1 MPDRQHDGEEELLA
15 QVQLSMVAGIG
26 PRRFTEVLQHFG
38 SARQAIEMMDG
49 CQAVQLPLSGWQLP
63 PLSERFS
70 RDQAVEIL
78 QQCQRAGVH
87 VITRQS
93 DDYPA
98 LLEEIHDPPPLLYL
112 RGRPAPED
120 ALTLAIVGTRFATPY
135 GLETAA
141 RLARAAAQAG
151 FSVVSGLARGI
162 DGAAHEATL
171 QVGGRAIAVLAGGL
185 AQIYPS
191 EHAGLANEVSQ
202 QGLLVTELPPQTRPT
217 AGAFPR
223 RNRLISGLSLGILVV
238 EAPDRSGALITAQ
251 LGLEQGREVF
261 AVPGQINRPASRG
274 CHQLIRDGATLVES
288 LDDVIEQLGPLM
300 RPTTGNNGQA
310 VRHPRELTLNETER
324 TVLDAIPTC
333 PTLVDQVIRAS
344 QLSAA
349 QVLATLSVL
358 ETRRLVVRH
367 AGQQVQRL

>member
-191 EHAGLANEVSQ
+191 EHAGLANEISQ

-344 QLSAA
+344 QLSTA

>member
-38 SARQAIEMMDG
+38 SARQAIEMMDS
-49 CQAVQLPLSGWQLP
+49 CQAVHLPQSGWQLP
-63 PLSERFS
+63 PRSEWFS

-98 LLEEIHDPPPLLYL
+98 LLEEIHDPPALLYL
-112 RGRPAPED
+112 RGTPAPED

-171 QVGGRAIAVLAGGL
+171 QAGGRAIAVLAGGL

-191 EHAGLANEVSQ
+191 EHAGLANEISQ

-310 VRHPRELTLNETER
+310 VRHPRELSLNETER

>member
-98 LLEEIHDPPPLLYL
+98 LLE
-112 RGRPAPED
+112 
-120 ALTLAIVGTRFATPY
+120 VGTRFATPY

-191 EHAGLANEVSQ
+191 EHAGLANE
-202 QGLLVTELPPQTRPT
+202 
-217 AGAFPR
+217 
-223 RNRLISGLSLGILVV
+223 IS
-238 EAPDRSGALITAQ
+238 E
-251 LGLEQGREVF
+251 
-261 AVPGQINRPASRG
+261 
-274 CHQLIRDGATLVES
+274 
-288 LDDVIEQLGPLM
+288 
-300 RPTTGNNGQA
+300 
-310 VRHPRELTLNETER
+310 
-324 TVLDAIPTC
+324 
-333 PTLVDQVIRAS
+333 
-344 QLSAA
+344 
-349 QVLATLSVL
+349 
-358 ETRRLVVRH
+358 
-367 AGQQVQRL
+367 

>member
-171 QVGGRAIAVLAGGL
+171 QAGGRAIAVLAGGL
-185 AQIYPS
+185 TQIYPS
-191 EHAGLANEVSQ
+191 EHAGLANEISQ

-261 AVPGQINRPASRG
+261 AVPGQINRPTSRG